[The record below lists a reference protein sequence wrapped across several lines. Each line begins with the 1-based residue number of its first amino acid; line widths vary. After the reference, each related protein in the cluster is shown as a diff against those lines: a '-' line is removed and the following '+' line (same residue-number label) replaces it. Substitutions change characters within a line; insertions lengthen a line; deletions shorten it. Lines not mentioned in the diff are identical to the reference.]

1 MNRLIVRTQIVGR
14 RSLADTPIEI
24 ADAGPVQTVRDLLD
38 AIVRSQVDA
47 FRTRKQEARVLRILT
62 EREIADGREAGKIA
76 LGDQIPDDRLP
87 DPEQAI
93 DAALTAFEDAF
104 YFMFVN
110 DQQMERLDHPLA
122 AAEVTD
128 ILFVRLTPLAGG

>member
-62 EREIADGREAGKIA
+62 EREIADGREAGRSPSA
-76 LGDQIPDDRLP
+76 TRSRT
-87 DPEQAI
+87 
-93 DAALTAFEDAF
+93 TAFPIP
-104 YFMFVN
+104 N
-110 DQQMERLDHPLA
+110 RPS
-122 AAEVTD
+122 
-128 ILFVRLTPLAGG
+128 TPRSPPSKTASTSYSSTINKWSVSITRSPRPK